1 MAESVS
7 EGKLDEH
14 FPGMTSEA
22 HPEIFDARAMLPQ
35 PAVLKP
41 GQLPADKIREYFE
54 KVGCLRLAVT
64 NTCMYTINYSLVH
77 IAKAIQYQM
86 RLVTSNLQCLGR
98 PI

>member
-1 MAESVS
+1 
-7 EGKLDEH
+7 LDEH

-54 KVGCLRLAVT
+54 KVCCLRLAVIHVYYKLQSGSY
-64 NTCMYTINYSLVH
+64 CEGYSLD
-77 IAKAIQYQM
+77 QM
-86 RLVTSNLQCLGR
+86 RLVTSNLKCLG
-98 PI
+98 IFVMHFVYIS